1 MHVDVIRYEV
11 RDSGHFTSPTGTA
24 RGGAVVIDLTQ
35 VDRVDTALAALAA
48 LGTHATDGAT
58 LHLVVPAGLPVAP
71 RRGGVRF
78 HDSVAAALSAARA
91 RHSPVSA
98 F

>member
-11 RDSGHFTSPTGTA
+11 RDSGHFTSPTGT
-24 RGGAVVIDLTQ
+24 GQGAVVLDLTQ
-35 VDRVDTALAALAA
+35 FDGVDDALDALDADDAGTA
-48 LGTHATDGAT
+48 
-58 LHLVVPAGLPVAP
+58 LHLVVPAGRPVAP